1 MDSLDK
7 INSSSATKD
16 SSHGKKNSSKGQKKI
31 SEHHEIMWL
40 TGC

>member
-16 SSHGKKNSSKGQKKI
+16 SSKDKKEI
-31 SEHHEIMWL
+31 SEHQEIMWL